1 MKTKILKFTALVALF
16 FTVITTSNAL
26 PPVCSITLVD
36 PGYTTYS
43 DYYGHLECWWMNGGI
58 PQKVGGDITF
68 FGLNLNSLN
77 PVQLDWGLPVET
89 DNNVYIIRAYGY
101 SSVNG
106 AASSNPSYS
115 AWFNNYYYNNDIIS
129 VTIRF

>member
-16 FTVITTSNAL
+16 FMVVTTSNAL

-36 PGYTTYS
+36 NTYTYYGNYS
-43 DYYGHLECWWMNGGI
+43 GHLECWWMNGGI
-58 PQKVGGDITF
+58 PQKVGGDIGFT
-68 FGLNLNSLN
+68 GLNLNSLN

-89 DNNVYIIRAYGY
+89 DDNVYVILAYGLEGL
-101 SSVNG
+101 NQ
-106 AASSNPSYS
+106 AIPNPARS

-129 VTIRF
+129 VTLRFN